1 VGDVHGHDPETCHP
15 CRRDR
20 AASDAM
26 LRDAG
31 GPEPE
36 FWGDRMLREMR
47 ERRAVA
53 KGLWCSRCHMVH
65 LSGYCSAVACG

>member
-1 VGDVHGHDPETCHP
+1 
-15 CRRDR
+15 
-20 AASDAM
+20 M